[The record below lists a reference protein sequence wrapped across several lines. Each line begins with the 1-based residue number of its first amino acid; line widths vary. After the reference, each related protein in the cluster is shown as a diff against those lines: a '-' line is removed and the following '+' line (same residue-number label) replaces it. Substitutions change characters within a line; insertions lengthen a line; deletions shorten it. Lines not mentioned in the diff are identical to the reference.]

1 MTNKKT
7 KTRAEIDSEYKWSL
21 ETMYATDDDWEKD
34 LVKVG
39 ELTEKAASFQG
50 RLTESADTLLAA
62 LKAFDAVGMTV
73 ENVIVYASMRHDED
87 TTVTKYQE
95 MYGRAV
101 TAYTQ
106 AMARLS
112 FATPELTSAPES
124 RIREFLASDPE
135 LGTYA
140 FYLEKIMSH
149 KPHVLTAAEE
159 KVAAQFEEV
168 SAAPSNIYS
177 MLCDADLKYGT
188 IKDENG
194 EDVELTEGN
203 YVGYLSNYDRS
214 VRKAAFERMHGKHHE
229 FINTIASAYD
239 ASVKADVTKAR
250 LHNFE
255 TARQAALFEGNIPES
270 VYDNLVDVV
279 HQYLP
284 KMYDYVGLRKKLLGV
299 DELHMYDVY
308 VPLVKLPEKEVP
320 FEQAVDTMYKAL
332 SPLGEDYV
340 STVKKG
346 IADRWVDIYE
356 NQNKCS
362 GAYSSGTYTSSPFIL
377 MSYTGKLDDVLTLV
391 HEMGHSMHS
400 HYTRTSQP
408 YVYGDYS
415 IFVAEV
421 ASTVN
426 ECLTLNYL
434 LDTEKP
440 PDMRKYIINRF
451 IDEFKGTVF
460 RQTMFAEFAHNAHQ
474 CVEGG
479 GSLTAEML
487 SEMYDGL
494 NTLYFGD
501 NMAHDAFIKYEWA
514 RIPHFY
520 RAYYVYQYAT
530 GFSAAVSISRRI
542 LDEGA
547 PAVADYKKFLSSGSS
562 MFPVDELKIADV
574 DMSTRQPVVDA
585 MEYFGRL
592 IDELKELMAQKGN

>member
-1 MTNKKT
+1 MANKKT
-7 KTRAEIDSEYKWSL
+7 KTRAEIDSEFKWNL

-39 ELTEKAASFQG
+39 ELCDKAASFQG
-50 RLTESADTLLAA
+50 RLTESAGTLLEA
-62 LKAFDAVGMTV
+62 LRSFDEVTMTV

-95 MYGRAV
+95 MYGRAM

-106 AMARLS
+106 ALARLS
-112 FATPELTSAPES
+112 FVTPELTSASEET
-124 RIREFLASDPE
+124 IREFLAADPE
-135 LGTYA
+135 LQIYG
-140 FYLEKIMSH
+140 FYLDKILRQ
-149 KPHVLTAAEE
+149 KPHVLSAAEE

-168 SAAPSNIYS
+168 SGAPSNIYS

-188 IKDENG
+188 IKYEDG

-203 YVGYLSNYDRS
+203 YVGYLSSYDRN
-214 VRKAAFERMHGKHHE
+214 VRKAAFERMHGTHHE
-229 FINTIASAYD
+229 FINTITAAYD

-250 LHNFE
+250 LHNFD

-270 VYDNLVDVV
+270 VYDNLIDVV
-279 HQYLP
+279 HQNLP
-284 KMYDYVGLRKKLLGV
+284 KMYDYVGLRKKLLGL

-308 VPLVKLPEKEVP
+308 VPLVKLPEKEIP
-320 FEQAVDTMYKAL
+320 FNKAVETMYKAL
-332 SPLGEDYV
+332 APLGEDYISV
-340 STVKKG
+340 VRQG
-346 IADRWVDIYE
+346 IADRWVDVYE
-356 NQNKCS
+356 NKNKRS
-362 GAYSSGTYTSSPFIL
+362 GAYSGGSYTSNPFIL

-408 YVYGDYS
+408 FVYGDYS

-434 LDTEKP
+434 LANEK
-440 PDMRKYIINRF
+440 DVEMRKYIINRF

-460 RQTMFAEFAHNAHQ
+460 RQTMFAEFEYKAHQ
-474 CVEGG
+474 IVEAG

-487 SEMYDGL
+487 SDMYDEL
-494 NTLYFGD
+494 NTLYFGGS
-501 NMAHDAFIKYEWA
+501 MAHDDFIKYEWA

-530 GFSAAVSISRRI
+530 GFSAAVALSQRI
-542 LDEGA
+542 LTEGA

-562 MFPVDELKIADV
+562 MFPVDELKIAGV
-574 DMSTRQPVVDA
+574 DMSQKQPVIDA
-585 MEYFGRL
+585 MEYFGKL
-592 IDELKELMAQKGN
+592 IDELKDLTTK

>member
-1 MTNKKT
+1 MTNKMT

-140 FYLEKIMSH
+140 FYLEKIMRH

-203 YVGYLSNYDRS
+203 YVGYLSNYDRN

-250 LHNFE
+250 LHNFD

-279 HQYLP
+279 HKYLP

-434 LDTEKP
+434 LDTEKD

-460 RQTMFAEFAHNAHQ
+460 RQTMFAEFEHKAHQ

-501 NMAHDAFIKYEWA
+501 NMAHDDFIKYEWA

-542 LDEGA
+542 LDEGV

-562 MFPVDELKIADV
+562 MFPVDELKIAGV